1 MLRGAAVFWRDSQ
14 KPGTSFHT
22 QSFGPKEGRAS
33 GRLPR
38 APGPLQEGE
47 RAGKGT
53 SKDPHWDEASGPRD
67 RCWALPA
74 PPNLLT
80 ALFCATLC
88 PAPSLGSAAQ
98 VQQTT
103 EVPRG
108 GCVLVSVG
116 ALCVCTHMCKLSCV
130 SHAMC
135 VCELTCV
142 SRALCV
148 CARVC
153 VQAHVCVACPVYAC
167 LCHAPCVCVSLCVCV
182 CMCVCKLVCHT
193 PCVCLSVC
201 VCAHVCE
208 LTCVSRAA
216 SCLHPVRASGEGQG
230 PGTLGLPPWCVLPCR
245 PQGCPSSPPPAL
257 TPACASRCGRVQHEQ
272 RQLRPGLCQHQG
284 RLRMR
289 LPPREA
295 PALEPQG
302 LRG

>member
-1 MLRGAAVFWRDSQ
+1 MLRGATVFWRDSQ

-38 APGPLQEGE
+38 APGPLREGE
-47 RAGKGT
+47 RAGKGM

-67 RCWALPA
+67 QCWALPA

-88 PAPSLGSAAQ
+88 PAPRRGSAAQ

-130 SHAMC
+130 SHAVCVCKLMC
-135 VCELTCV
+135 VSCT
-142 SRALCV
+142 LCV
-148 CARVC
+148 CF
-153 VQAHVCVACPVYAC
+153 
-167 LCHAPCVCVSLCVCV
+167 SVCV
-182 CMCVCKLVCHT
+182 CMCVCVCKLVCHT

-201 VCAHVCE
+201 VCAHVCK

-230 PGTLGLPPWCVLPCR
+230 PGILGLPPWCVLPCQPRGRR
-245 PQGCPSSPPPAL
+245 PA
-257 TPACASRCGRVQHEQ
+257 
-272 RQLRPGLCQHQG
+272 
-284 RLRMR
+284 RL
-289 LPPREA
+289 LP
-295 PALEPQG
+295 
-302 LRG
+302 